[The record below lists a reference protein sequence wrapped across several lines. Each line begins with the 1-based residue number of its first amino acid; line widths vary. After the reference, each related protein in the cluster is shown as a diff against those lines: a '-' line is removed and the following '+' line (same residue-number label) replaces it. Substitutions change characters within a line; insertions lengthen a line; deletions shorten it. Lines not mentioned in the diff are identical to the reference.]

1 MDTNQRL
8 EDTQSQSYIDAPE
21 EEKPE
26 TKPTVSIKSL
36 LSISII
42 SLILFI
48 SLNFYIFF
56 FRLHKKIIDYHIR
69 SKAIFVVR
77 ILSTESLPHLLNN
90 KFDYIQE
97 HVKSIVIDQDILY
110 ASVLNSKGEVIAE
123 APKDH
128 PYNLK
133 SSGSQDISGSDPVP
147 IPFSGPKGKQIGY
160 EVSMQIKYQNK
171 EVGVSRLVISSLAI
185 KQSLSNMKTEIFFV
199 IGFITLIGILIALA
213 ISSFITKPILNF
225 VKASEKIARG
235 DFETNIPTISRTEI
249 GLLAESFKKMTR
261 NIRQYQDKIIFQS
274 NELKAIINSMGNGL
288 FTIDKE
294 WRITSFNKAAERI
307 TGYKE
312 EEVLGKKCEEVFHS
326 DACPSDC
333 PIEKALKEDTFIHS
347 NDFFIK
353 NKDGQ
358 DIPISASTSPL
369 KNETGRII
377 GGVEVFKDLTELKTL
392 QKQLI
397 QSDKMAA
404 LGQMVSGIAHDINN
418 PTGVI
423 HSNMIALSEY
433 TSAIKNLLIKYRDF
447 TQKFSQERPS
457 STTSLFSEIKI
468 YEKQNDIDY
477 ILEDLDCLVEES
489 REAAKRITQIV
500 KDLRDFIHIDMGQLQ
515 LVDINQRLDMSLKL
529 IKYNINIRIVKE
541 YSKLPMVYCNAQQ
554 IDRVFTNIIL
564 NAVQALGSKGEI
576 RIRTSQADERVRIS
590 VWDNGPGIPEEI
602 QSKIFDPFF
611 TTKEAGEGTGLGL
624 SICFKIVANHGGKI
638 WVESGPEKGTEFFI
652 ELPIKPQEK
661 IILKENQE

>member
-1 MDTNQRL
+1 MDINQKL
-8 EDTQSQSYIDAPE
+8 EPTQSPNHSDVTE
-21 EEKPE
+21 GKKSK
-26 TKPTVSIKSL
+26 TKPSISIKSL

-56 FRLHKKIIDYHIR
+56 FRLHKKTIDYYIR

-77 ILSTESLPHLLNN
+77 MLSIESLPHLINN
-90 KFDYIQE
+90 EPDYIQE
-97 HVKSIVIDQDILY
+97 HIKGIVIDQDILY

-123 APKDH
+123 APKDY
-128 PYNLK
+128 PTVLTRFD
-133 SSGSQDISGSDPVP
+133 SQNISGSDPIP
-147 IPFSGPKGKQIGY
+147 IPLLGPKGIQIGY
-160 EVSMQIKYQNK
+160 EVSMQIQYQN
-171 EVGVSRLVISSLAI
+171 ELIGLSRVLISSHAI
-185 KQSLSNMKTEIFFV
+185 KQSLSYIKTEIFFV

-213 ISSFITKPILNF
+213 ISSFITKPILNL
-225 VKASEKIARG
+225 VKASEKIAKG
-235 DFETNIPTISRTEI
+235 DFETSVPTIAHTEI

-261 NIRQYQDKIIFQS
+261 SIRQYQDKIIFQS
-274 NELKAIINSMGNGL
+274 NELKAIINSMGSGL

-294 WRITSFNKAAERI
+294 WRITSFNNAAERI

-312 EEVLGKKCEEVFHS
+312 KEVLGKKCEEVFHS
-326 DACPSDC
+326 DACPSEC
-333 PIEKALKEDTFIHS
+333 PIEKALKEDTYIHS

-353 NKDGQ
+353 NKDGRK
-358 DIPISASTSPL
+358 IPISASTSPL
-369 KNETGRII
+369 KNESGRII
-377 GGVEVFKDLTELKTL
+377 GGVEVFKDLTELKEL

-397 QSDKMAA
+397 QADKMAA

-433 TSAIKNLLIKYRDF
+433 TPVIKNLLIKYRDLI
-447 TQKFSQERPS
+447 QKLPKEKTS
-457 STTSLFSEIKI
+457 SSSSIFSEIKV

-500 KDLRDFIHIDMGQLQ
+500 KDLRDFIHIDVGQLQ
-515 LVDINQRLDMSLKL
+515 LVDLNQRLDISLKL
-529 IKYNINIRIVKE
+529 IKFNSKISILKE
-541 YSKLPMVYCNAQQ
+541 YSRLPMIYCNAQQ

-564 NAVQALGSKGEI
+564 NAVQALGNKGEI
-576 RIRTSQADERVRIS
+576 RIQTSHVEEQVRIS
-590 VWDNGPGIPEEI
+590 VWDNGPGIPEDI

-624 SICFKIVANHGGKI
+624 SICFKIVSNHGGKI
-638 WVESGPEKGTEFFI
+638 WVKSEPEKGTEFFI
-652 ELPIKPQEK
+652 ELPVKPQEI
-661 IILKENQE
+661 IILKENQ